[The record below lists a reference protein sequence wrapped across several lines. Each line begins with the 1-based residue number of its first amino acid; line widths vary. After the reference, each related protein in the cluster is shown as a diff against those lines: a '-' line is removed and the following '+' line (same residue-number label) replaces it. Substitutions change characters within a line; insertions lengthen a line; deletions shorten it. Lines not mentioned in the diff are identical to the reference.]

1 MAKKKV
7 AEKGEPKRVAKCDT
21 LNEVSPNH
29 DEVITSVAQSSSED
43 ISIKSMIRVIRGQ
56 QVMLD
61 FDLAFL
67 YGVETK
73 ALNQAVKRNTNR
85 FPEDFM
91 FKLTKSELEI
101 LRSQIVTSNPV
112 ERQQDTNWKS
122 QIVTSNL
129 NNNYG
134 SDILIS
140 QNATSNFAKMG
151 LRRPPYAFTRNGV
164 AMLSSV
170 LRSQTAVGVNIKIM
184 RAFAAIPQLVNNNAQ
199 IIQRI
204 FNIEQHQLETDEK
217 INAIIEKIE
226 NFSPKVIS
234 EQIFQ
239 TGCVW
244 DAWSF
249 ISDLVRSAQQRIVL
263 IDNYVDDR
271 VLSLLTK
278 RADGVTATIHT
289 RYSEQFQT
297 DLKKHNEQYPEIT
310 FVQLPH
316 RNHDRFLIIDNKAY
330 LLGASVKDIGA
341 GLCAITELSTL
352 PETILEMVK

>member
-1 MAKKKV
+1 MAKKIATDKGQPKV
-7 AEKGEPKRVAKCDT
+7 IAKCEK
-21 LNEVSPNH
+21 LNEVAQNH
-29 DEVITSVAQSSSED
+29 DEVITSVAQSSPESV
-43 ISIKSMIRVIRGQ
+43 SIKSMIRLIRGQ

-61 FDLAFL
+61 SDLAFL
-67 YGVETK
+67 YGVETRR
-73 ALNQAVKRNTNR
+73 LNEQVKRNIER
-85 FPEDFM
+85 FPDDFM
-91 FKLTKSELEI
+91 FQLTKEEFDFLK
-101 LRSQIVTSNPV
+101 SQFVMSNITDS
-112 ERQQDTNWKS
+112 QDNKNLKS
-122 QIVTSNL
+122 QIA
-129 NNNYG
+129 
-134 SDILIS
+134 IS
-140 QNATSNFAKMG
+140 RWGGTRK
-151 LRRPPYAFTRNGV
+151 LPYAFTRNGV

-170 LRSQTAVGVNIKIM
+170 LRSQTAVGVNVKIM
-184 RAFAAIPQLVNNNAQ
+184 RVFTAIPQLVNNNAQ

-226 NFSPKVIS
+226 NFSPKVIP

-244 DAWSF
+244 DAWSY

-289 RYSEQFQT
+289 PYSEQFKT

-330 LLGASVKDIGA
+330 LLGASVKDIGT
-341 GLCAITELSTL
+341 GLCAVTELTAS
-352 PETILEMVK
+352 PETILEMLK

>member
-7 AEKGEPKRVAKCDT
+7 AEKGEPKGVAKCDT

-29 DEVITSVAQSSSED
+29 DEVITSVAQSSSESV
-43 ISIKSMIRVIRGQ
+43 SIKSMIRVIRGQ

-112 ERQQDTNWKS
+112 ERQQNTNWKS

-184 RAFAAIPQLVNNNAQ
+184 RAFTAIPQLVNNNAQ
-199 IIQRI
+199 MIQRI
-204 FNIEQHQLETDEK
+204 FNIEQHQQ
-217 INAIIEKIE
+217 E
-226 NFSPKVIS
+226 NFSPKLLP

-244 DAWSF
+244 DAWSY

-263 IDNYVDDR
+263 IDNFVDDR

-278 RADGVTATIHT
+278 RADGVIATIHT
-289 RYSEQFQT
+289 RYSEQFLT

-316 RNHDRFLIIDNKAY
+316 RNHDRFLIVDNKAY
-330 LLGASVKDIGA
+330 LLGASVKDIGT
-341 GLCAITELSTL
+341 GLCAVTELTAS
-352 PETILEMVK
+352 PETILEMLK

>member
-1 MAKKKV
+1 MEKKI
-7 AEKGEPKRVAKCDT
+7 ATDKGEPKVIAKCDN
-21 LNEVSPNH
+21 LNEVTPNH
-29 DEVITSVAQSSSED
+29 DEVITSVAQSSPESV
-43 ISIKSMIRVIRGQ
+43 SIKSMIRLIRGQ

-61 FDLAFL
+61 SDLSFL
-67 YGVETK
+67 YGVETRR
-73 ALNQAVKRNTNR
+73 LNEQVKRNIER
-85 FPEDFM
+85 FPDDFM
-91 FKLTKSELEI
+91 FKLTKEEFDFLK
-101 LRSQIVTSNPV
+101 SQFAMSNITD
-112 ERQQDTNWKS
+112 RQDNKNLKS
-122 QIVTSNL
+122 QIA
-129 NNNYG
+129 
-134 SDILIS
+134 IS
-140 QNATSNFAKMG
+140 KWGGTRK
-151 LRRPPYAFTRNGV
+151 LPYAFTRNGV

-170 LRSQTAVGVNIKIM
+170 LRSQTAVGVNVKIM
-184 RAFAAIPQLVNNNAQ
+184 RVFTAIPQLVNNNAQ

-226 NFSPKVIS
+226 NFSPKVIP

-289 RYSEQFQT
+289 RYSEQFLT

-310 FVQLPH
+310 FVQLSH
-316 RNHDRFLIIDNKAY
+316 RNHDRFLIVDNKAY

-341 GLCAITELSTL
+341 GLCAVTELSTS
-352 PETILEMVK
+352 PETILEMLK

>member
-1 MAKKKV
+1 MEKKI
-7 AEKGEPKRVAKCDT
+7 ATDKGEPKVIAKCDN
-21 LNEVSPNH
+21 LNEVTPNH
-29 DEVITSVAQSSSED
+29 DEVITSVAQSSPESV
-43 ISIKSMIRVIRGQ
+43 SIKSMIRLIRGQ

-61 FDLAFL
+61 SDLAFL
-67 YGVETK
+67 YGVETRR
-73 ALNQAVKRNTNR
+73 LNEQVKRNIER
-85 FPEDFM
+85 FPDDFM
-91 FKLTKSELEI
+91 FKLTKEEFDFLK
-101 LRSQIVTSNPV
+101 SQFAMSNITD
-112 ERQQDTNWKS
+112 RQDNKNLKS
-122 QIVTSNL
+122 QIA
-129 NNNYG
+129 
-134 SDILIS
+134 IS
-140 QNATSNFAKMG
+140 KWGGTRK
-151 LRRPPYAFTRNGV
+151 LPYAFTRNGV

-170 LRSQTAVGVNIKIM
+170 LRSQTAVGVNVKIM
-184 RAFAAIPQLVNNNAQ
+184 RVFTAIPQLVNNNAQ

-226 NFSPKVIS
+226 NFSPKVIP

-289 RYSEQFQT
+289 RYSEQFLT

-310 FVQLPH
+310 FVQLSH
-316 RNHDRFLIIDNKAY
+316 RNHDRFLIVDNKAY
-330 LLGASVKDIGA
+330 LLGASVKDIGV
-341 GLCAITELSTL
+341 GLCAVTELSTS
-352 PETILEMVK
+352 PETILEMLK

>member
-1 MAKKKV
+1 MAKKIA
-7 AEKGEPKRVAKCDT
+7 AEKVEPEVIAKCDN
-21 LNEVSPNH
+21 LNEVTPNY
-29 DEVITSVAQSSSED
+29 DEVITSVAQSSPESV
-43 ISIKSMIRVIRGQ
+43 SLKSMIRLIRGQ

-61 FDLAFL
+61 SDLAFL
-67 YGVETK
+67 YGVETRR
-73 ALNQAVKRNTNR
+73 LNEQVKRNIER
-85 FPEDFM
+85 FPDDFM
-91 FKLTKSELEI
+91 FQLTKEEFDFLK
-101 LRSQIVTSNPV
+101 SQFAMSNITDS
-112 ERQQDTNWKS
+112 QDIKNLKS
-122 QIVTSNL
+122 QIA
-129 NNNYG
+129 
-134 SDILIS
+134 IS
-140 QNATSNFAKMG
+140 RWGGTRK
-151 LRRPPYAFTRNGV
+151 LPYAFTRNGV

-199 IIQRI
+199 MIQRI
-204 FNIEQHQLETDEK
+204 FDV
-217 INAIIEKIE
+217 IIEKIE
-226 NFSPKVIS
+226 NFSPKLLP

-244 DAWSF
+244 DAWSY
-249 ISDLVRSAQQRIVL
+249 ISDLVRSAQQRIAL
-263 IDNYVDDR
+263 IDNFVDDR

-297 DLKKHNEQYPEIT
+297 DLKKHNEQYPEIM

-330 LLGASVKDIGA
+330 LLGASVKDIGT
-341 GLCAITELSTL
+341 GLCAVTELSTS

>member
-1 MAKKKV
+1 MAKKIA
-7 AEKGEPKRVAKCDT
+7 AEKVEPEVIAKCDN
-21 LNEVSPNH
+21 LNEVTPNH
-29 DEVITSVAQSSSED
+29 DEVITSVAQSSPESV
-43 ISIKSMIRVIRGQ
+43 SIKSMIRLIRGQ

-61 FDLAFL
+61 SDLAFL
-67 YGVETK
+67 YGVETRR
-73 ALNQAVKRNTNR
+73 LNEQVKRNIER
-85 FPEDFM
+85 FPDDFM
-91 FKLTKSELEI
+91 FKLTKEEFDFLK
-101 LRSQIVTSNPV
+101 SQFAMSNITD
-112 ERQQDTNWKS
+112 RQDNKNLKS
-122 QIVTSNL
+122 QIA
-129 NNNYG
+129 
-134 SDILIS
+134 IS
-140 QNATSNFAKMG
+140 KWGGTRK
-151 LRRPPYAFTRNGV
+151 LPYAFTRNGV

-170 LRSQTAVGVNIKIM
+170 LRSQTAVGVNVKIM
-184 RAFAAIPQLVNNNAQ
+184 RVFTAIPQLVNNNAQ

-226 NFSPKVIS
+226 NFSPKVIP

-289 RYSEQFQT
+289 RYSEQFLT

-310 FVQLPH
+310 FVQLSH
-316 RNHDRFLIIDNKAY
+316 RNHDRFLIVDNKAY
-330 LLGASVKDIGA
+330 LLGASLKDIGT
-341 GLCAITELSTL
+341 GLCAVTELTAS
-352 PETILEMVK
+352 PETILEMLK